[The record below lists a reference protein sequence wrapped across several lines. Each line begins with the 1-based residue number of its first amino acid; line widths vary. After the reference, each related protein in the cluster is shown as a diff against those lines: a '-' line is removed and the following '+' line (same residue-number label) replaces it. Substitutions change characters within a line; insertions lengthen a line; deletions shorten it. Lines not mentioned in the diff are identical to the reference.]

1 MKRFGPQLHRG
12 PRLDGVRVLVVDD
25 APYVLQ
31 AVTAILEQDG
41 ATVTAVGTAEEA
53 LAALQA
59 ERPDV
64 LLSDLAMPGRGGYWL
79 IGQVRALPPERG
91 GATPAAAFTAFA
103 GPEHRASILRA
114 GFQYHIEKP
123 IGARELVGV
132 VAIVALQE

>member
-1 MKRFGPQLHRG
+1 MRRSGPQLGGG
-12 PRLDGVRVLVVDD
+12 PRLDGIRVLVVDD
-25 APYVLQ
+25 TSYVLEV
-31 AVTAILEQDG
+31 VTAILEQDG

-53 LAALQA
+53 LAALQG

-79 IGQVRALPPERG
+79 IGQVRALSPERG

-132 VAIVALQE
+132 VAILALKE